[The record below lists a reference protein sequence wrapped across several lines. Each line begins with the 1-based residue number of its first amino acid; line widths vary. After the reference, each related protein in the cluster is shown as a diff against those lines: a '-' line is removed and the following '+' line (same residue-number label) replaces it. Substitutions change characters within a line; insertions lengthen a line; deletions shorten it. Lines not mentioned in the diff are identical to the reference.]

1 MESFSFPV
9 AVLALVAMFMA
20 APGAQAEPSTGAS
33 SAAGSSAGSTGGD
46 GGGAGGGPPPRFG
59 RPGTNG
65 VASCGGALELPPPP
79 AFRDAGDAV
88 KALSRATQRYI
99 KQCEC
104 VTQACIADA
113 LDQYAEALAKVA
125 PGLPPQLQDLPAV
138 VARAARRV
146 RAARTPAAAVGALH
160 EAIAV
165 IHKDISLI
173 RAEDPDFP
181 RETRGGDFVAETL
194 DVASLALER
203 GGAI

>member
-1 MESFSFPV
+1 MRSISLPL
-9 AVLALVAMFMA
+9 ATLALVATLMA
-20 APGAQAEPSTGAS
+20 AWGVHAEPSTGAS

-46 GGGAGGGPPPRFG
+46 GSGTGGGPPPRFG

-65 VASCGGALELPPPP
+65 VAGCGGVLELPPPP
-79 AFRDAGDAV
+79 AFGDAGDAV

-104 VTQACIADA
+104 VTQACVADA
-113 LDQYAEALAKVA
+113 LDQYAEALAQVA
-125 PGLPPQLQDLPAV
+125 PGLRPQLQDLPAV

-160 EAIAV
+160 EAMAV

-194 DVASLALER
+194 AVASLALER
-203 GGAI
+203 GGGI

>member
-1 MESFSFPV
+1 MESISFPV
-9 AVLALVAMFMA
+9 AVLALVAMLMA

-33 SAAGSSAGSTGGD
+33 SAAGSSAGSTGG
-46 GGGAGGGPPPRFG
+46 GAGGGPPPRFG
-59 RPGTNG
+59 RPGTSG
-65 VASCGGALELPPPP
+65 VASCGGALELPPLP
-79 AFRDAGDAV
+79 AFGDAGDAV

-104 VTQACIADA
+104 ATQACVADA
-113 LDQYAEALAKVA
+113 LDQYAEALAEVA
-125 PGLPPQLQDLPAV
+125 PGLAPQLRDMPAV

-160 EAIAV
+160 EAMAV

-194 DVASLALER
+194 AVASLALER
-203 GGAI
+203 GGGI